1 MPTRVLSVAMCIAAL
16 SAVAQGSV
24 VQTGTYQLFNHP
36 DGSQSPP
43 PYGLRIDELFNATS
57 GHDVYSFTF
66 DTNGAYMRMDYTGS
80 TIRIYGAA
88 YGGRDVGST
97 WAVEATTGLYAIDFT
112 YNIGVGLAAGDDD
125 VAVNANRQNFGT
137 ITAPGGQIIN
147 LTNQADSSG
156 LSFRF
161 GDENNDLGHR
171 GFSGLS
177 GWGWLAIV
185 NANGSVSHVNAQDWL
200 FVARIPAPSAG
211 AMLALAALGASRRR
225 RA

>member
-1 MPTRVLSVAMCIAAL
+1 MPTRFLSVALCTLAL
-16 SAVAQGSV
+16 TSVAQANLI
-24 VQTGTYQLFNHP
+24 QTGTYQLFNHP

-43 PYGLRIDELFNATS
+43 PYGLRIDELFNATG

-66 DTNGAYMRMDYTGS
+66 NTNGAYMLMDYNGS
-80 TIRIYGAA
+80 TIRIYGTC
-88 YGGRDVGST
+88 YGGRDVGSA
-97 WAVEATTGLYAIDFT
+97 WAAEANTGLYTVDFT

-125 VAVNANRQNFGT
+125 LAVNANRQNFGT
-137 ITAPGGQIIN
+137 IVTPSNQTIN
-147 LTNQADSSG
+147 LTNQADGSG

-171 GFSGLS
+171 GFDGIS

-185 NANGSVSHVNAQDWL
+185 GSSGSISHVDAQDWL
-200 FVARIPAPSAG
+200 FTAVIPAPSAA
-211 AMLALAALGASRRR
+211 AMLALAGFGVSRRR